1 MDATQHGQPRA
12 TAVITLRLGPR
23 DRALLQ
29 ALLEREARAPG
40 RRGEEASMSSVIRDL
55 IRRAAKARGVEYDI
69 PTLPP
74 IVRRAPRA
82 CDASHDTARSML
94 LKRLAKGPR
103 GLAASFARHLEVD
116 PAQLSR
122 FKHGREAFPAAKIEM
137 LLAMLTALARLYAQ

>member
-1 MDATQHGQPRA
+1 MDATQQRQPRA
-12 TAVITLRLGPR
+12 TAVVTLRLGPR

-29 ALLEREARAPG
+29 GLLERETRAPG
-40 RRGEEASMSSVIRDL
+40 RRREEASMSSVIRDL

-69 PTLPP
+69 PTLPL

-82 CDASHDTARSML
+82 ANASHDTARSML

-103 GLAASFARHLEVD
+103 GLAASLARHLEVD

-122 FKHGREAFPAAKIEM
+122 FKHGREAFPAEKIEL
-137 LLAMLTALARLYAQ
+137 LLAMLTALSRRFGR